1 MKVDIQ
7 GLERDPMLRG
17 RVGRLVGAAL
27 ETIKA
32 APIRARVT
40 FFDDD
45 GPKGGLALRCAVD
58 LRVPYSAG
66 LLAAQA
72 LLDATWTPTVS
83 PFRNSTVILSA
94 SCTTWAAVMIL
105 PSAEIKTPEPRPAT
119 PVNWPGSVPAI
130 SRSVVRMV
138 TTEGLARWNTWPTVC
153 ARAVEG
159 SRAARRR
166 TAPVSPAL
174 GMRRR

>member
-58 LRVPYSAG
+58 LRVPY
-66 LLAAQA
+66 
-72 LLDATWTPTVS
+72 
-83 PFRNSTVILSA
+83 
-94 SCTTWAAVMIL
+94 
-105 PSAEIKTPEPRPAT
+105 RPAIHIEHVAAT
-119 PVNWPGSVPAI
+119 PRLAFDGVMVALERQLERYRERARENRRHPKKYFVAKRLLMDGSDSGKAPGRRV
-130 SRSVVRMV
+130 
-138 TTEGLARWNTWPTVC
+138 
-153 ARAVEG
+153 
-159 SRAARRR
+159 RRR
-166 TAPVSPAL
+166 KIAS
-174 GMRRR
+174 